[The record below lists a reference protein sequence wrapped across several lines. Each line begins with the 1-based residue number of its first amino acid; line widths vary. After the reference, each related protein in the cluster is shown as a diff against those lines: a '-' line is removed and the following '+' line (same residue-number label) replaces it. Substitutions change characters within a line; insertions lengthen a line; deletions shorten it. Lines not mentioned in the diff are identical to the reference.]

1 MNMCVVSISC
11 LIFYFWRIP
20 SLLRYHYYYRYVFE
34 RKHDE
39 RLGAHGVVATCGVA
53 CRCYLHRPFFSHYE
67 YKKILF
73 TFLSHHDERLSPDEA
88 EFLHHLAA
96 ISFLLFLFLSFSLI
110 LIEKSRPSPTVDFP
124 LSSLHCSQNVEY
136 SPTNNLGNLQVARLA
151 CSL

>member
-1 MNMCVVSISC
+1 MSISC

-53 CRCYLHRPFFSHYE
+53 CRCYLHRQFFSHYE

-73 TFLSHHDERLSPDEA
+73 TFLSHHDERLSPDES

-96 ISFLLFLFLSFSLI
+96 ISSIFFFSLFLYFFSHCRFSPFKFLSTAV
-110 LIEKSRPSPTVDFP
+110 RM
-124 LSSLHCSQNVEY
+124 SSIHQQTTLEVYKCK
-136 SPTNNLGNLQVARLA
+136 TGL
-151 CSL
+151 

>member
-1 MNMCVVSISC
+1 MVSISC

-53 CRCYLHRPFFSHYE
+53 CRCYLHRQFFSHYE

-73 TFLSHHDERLSPDEA
+73 TFLSHHERLSPNES

-96 ISFLLFLFLSFSLI
+96 ISSFFFFSLFSVHLPLSI
-110 LIEKSRPSPTVDFP
+110 FPFQVSTAVRMSSIHQQTTLEVYKWQDWPVVCKSRNF
-124 LSSLHCSQNVEY
+124 SLF
-136 SPTNNLGNLQVARLA
+136 
-151 CSL
+151 

>member
-1 MNMCVVSISC
+1 MCVVSISC

-20 SLLRYHYYYRYVFE
+20 SLLRYHYYRYVFE

-53 CRCYLHRPFFSHYE
+53 CCCYLHRQFFSHYE

-73 TFLSHHDERLSPDEA
+73 TFLSHHDERLSPDES

-96 ISFLLFLFLSFSLI
+96 ISSIFFFSL
-110 LIEKSRPSPTVDFP
+110 LLYF
-124 LSSLHCSQNVEY
+124 
-136 SPTNNLGNLQVARLA
+136 
-151 CSL
+151 

>member
-39 RLGAHGVVATCGVA
+39 RLGAHGVAATCGVA
-53 CRCYLHRPFFSHYE
+53 CRCYLHRQFFSHYE

-73 TFLSHHDERLSPDEA
+73 TFLSHHDERLSPDES

-96 ISFLLFLFLSFSLI
+96 ISSFFLFLSFSLF
-110 LIEKSRPSPTVDFP
+110 LIEKSRPSPTFDFP

-136 SPTNNLGNLQVARLA
+136 SPTNNLGSLQVATLA